1 MLKKQNRLY
10 RNYKRHGFKRDDK
23 IRVDQYN
30 NECKT
35 AVDHAK
41 QSYLNKL
48 DDKLSDAN
56 TSKKHIGEL

>member
-1 MLKKQNRLY
+1 MLKEQNRLY
-10 RNYKRHGFKRDDK
+10 RNYKRHGFKSDDK

-35 AVDHAK
+35 ALDHAK

-48 DDKLSDAN
+48 GDKLSDAN
-56 TSKKHIGEL
+56 T